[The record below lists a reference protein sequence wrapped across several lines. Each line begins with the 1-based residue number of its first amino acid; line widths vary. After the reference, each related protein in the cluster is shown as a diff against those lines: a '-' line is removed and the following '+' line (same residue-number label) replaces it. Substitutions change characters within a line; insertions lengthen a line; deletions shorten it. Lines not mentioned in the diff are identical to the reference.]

1 MADYAKPLP
10 VPMPESKPFWAGAKD
25 HKLLVQKCDSCGT
38 HRFPPSTVCVQCG
51 AGEYRWVAASGRGR
65 VCSFVTYHRLY
76 HEAWQDEVPYVVAV
90 VELEEGPRMI
100 SNIVGIEPDKVVC
113 DMTVEVTF
121 DDVTADV
128 TLPKFRPA

>member
-1 MADYAKPLP
+1 MRSPNGCGRRR
-10 VPMPESKPFWAGAKD
+10 VSNPEFVTP
-25 HKLLVQKCDSCGT
+25 C
-38 HRFPPSTVCVQCG
+38 PP
-51 AGEYRWVAASGRGR
+51 SGRGR
-65 VCSFVTYHRLY
+65 IYSFVTYHRLY
-76 HEAWQDEVPYVVAV
+76 HEGWQDELPYVVAV